1 VDEIYVDLALFK
13 LMGVVQ
19 KPTLTSYYSKNW
31 PVFIPFFGSVHKI
44 KKLKVPLGL
53 ND

>member
-1 VDEIYVDLALFK
+1 MWEDVTVDEIYVDLALFR

-31 PVFIPFFGSVHKI
+31 PLFIPFLGSVHI
-44 KKLKVPLGL
+44 VVKK
-53 ND
+53 N